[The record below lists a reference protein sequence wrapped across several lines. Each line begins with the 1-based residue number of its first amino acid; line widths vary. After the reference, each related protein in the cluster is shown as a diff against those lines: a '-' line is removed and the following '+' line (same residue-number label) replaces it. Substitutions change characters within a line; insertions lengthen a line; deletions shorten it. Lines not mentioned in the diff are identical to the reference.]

1 MNSRP
6 VPDDVLSAYL
16 ADDLP
21 DGEAAALEAR
31 LPGDPELAGRLDR
44 MAEVLVELGGLD
56 HATPPSGFDARLAQR
71 LRTERAEDRSADT
84 ARLAPAPAADLG
96 SARRQRAARQRR
108 WLIGGSAAAAVAAVA
123 LVSGL
128 ALQQLG
134 GSAGGGAG
142 AEDQGAAGPASRAAE
157 REGGSGEDAEAAQEH
172 GQTDAQATESAP
184 RSAPTRT
191 DRPVVLD
198 REVVLADEAAVR
210 DRYRALVEAERL
222 LAAPLPQARAAA
234 DDAAAFLRR
243 SPPLRDGVAPAEC
256 LPALQRGS
264 ATPVVPVRVETVVY
278 RDEPALAYVL
288 VAASDG
294 ARELDGVVVEI
305 LRAEDCS
312 TALRLRL

>member
-56 HATPPSGFDARLAQR
+56 HATPPAGFDVRLTQR
-71 LRTERAEDRSADT
+71 LRAEREQAT
-84 ARLAPAPAADLG
+84 AGSGDGAGRLVPTPVADLG
-96 SARRQRAARQRR
+96 QVRRRRAVRQRR
-108 WLIGGSAAAAVAAVA
+108 WVLGGTVAAGVAAVA

-128 ALQQLG
+128 ALQGFMVG
-134 GSAGGGAG
+134 GGGQSAGGAAEEAAGPVPAQGAG
-142 AEDQGAAGPASRAAE
+142 AA
-157 REGGSGEDAEAAQEH
+157 EDAETGASSEAGE
-172 GQTDAQATESAP
+172 ESAVHGTP
-184 RSAPTRT
+184 SGAS
-191 DRPVVLD
+191 RPLVLD

-288 VAASDG
+288 VAASNG
-294 ARELDGVVVEI
+294 ARELDGVEVEI